1 MHKDLKLKHLHKFE
15 VLIVKIKNSRL
26 NLNYIIFRCIHFNVL
41 IWFKEFISKFKSY
54 LSLII
59 LIFYKH
65 KQNKDNF

>member
-26 NLNYIIFRCIHFNVL
+26 NLNYINFRCIHFNVL

-54 LSLII
+54 
-59 LIFYKH
+59 
-65 KQNKDNF
+65 